1 MTYYHE
7 EAALY
12 VTEKISLDQN
22 KKTIFLVG
30 DSIRMGYCGYTKE
43 YLKDV
48 ADVAYPDDNC
58 RYTQYTYV
66 GLSQWKNIFPDPSAV
81 DCVYW
86 NNGHWDIAHWDNE
99 PESLNSINDYCEMLV
114 RIYEKIKRLFPNAKI
129 VFGTTLPMNPNGM
142 DWMNQRTTE
151 EIRAYNQA
159 AIEALTHKDIYI
171 DDAFALFE
179 DKPSSYFIDYCHLT
193 EEGFE
198 ILGKHVGD
206 YIMRLFDE

>member
-66 GLSQWKNIFPDPSAV
+66 GLSQWKNIFPDPITQNHS
-81 DCVYW
+81 
-86 NNGHWDIAHWDNE
+86 
-99 PESLNSINDYCEMLV
+99 YCLLRV
-114 RIYEKIKRLFPNAKI
+114 NLLYYIILF
-129 VFGTTLPMNPNGM
+129 
-142 DWMNQRTTE
+142 
-151 EIRAYNQA
+151 
-159 AIEALTHKDIYI
+159 YI
-171 DDAFALFE
+171 LQ
-179 DKPSSYFIDYCHLT
+179 
-193 EEGFE
+193 
-198 ILGKHVGD
+198 
-206 YIMRLFDE
+206 

>member
-1 MTYYHE
+1 MADYHE
-7 EAALY
+7 EAALKNGDK
-12 VTEKISLDQN
+12 VILDKN

-30 DSIRMGYCGYTKE
+30 DSIRMGYCGYTEK

-66 GLSQWKNIFPDPSAV
+66 CLSQWKNIFPDPSAV

-86 NNGHWDIAHWDNE
+86 NNGHWDIAHWDNDSE
-99 PESLNSINDYCEMLV
+99 PLNSIDDYCKMLV
-114 RIYEKIKRLFPNAKI
+114 RIYEKLKKLFPNAKI
-129 VFGTTLPMNPNGM
+129 VFGTTTPMNPDNVA
-142 DWMNQRTTE
+142 WINQRTTE
-151 EIRAYNQA
+151 EIKLYNQA
-159 AIEALTHKDIYI
+159 AIKALEGKDIYI

-179 DKPSSYFIDYCHLT
+179 DKPSDYYIDYCHLT

-198 ILGKHVGD
+198 LLGKHIGD
-206 YIMRLFDE
+206 FIMNILK